1 MAPMMLCVVETGHPI
16 QLATVSQSAAA
27 SREESIPQT
36 RISGLPRIGVGSM
49 MPFRMVLVTFPPA
62 IKAPENSKI
71 AAMIIA
77 CLILIAHDP
86 TEVPSAL
93 ATSFAPI
100 PQVM

>member
-1 MAPMMLCVVETGHPI
+1 
-16 QLATVSQSAAA
+16 
-27 SREESIPQT
+27 
-36 RISGLPRIGVGSM
+36 M

-77 CLILIAHDP
+77 CLILIAPDP